1 MDRGTERD
9 VPPSR
14 GAGGGT
20 ADTAGEAGQGSP
32 RPEDGGESADAGR
45 VPLAV
50 VVVDREGLVSHWSTG
65 ARRLFGVVKDE
76 AIGRPAIDLLPV
88 SGALPEP
95 DDHFPDGG
103 YDGYGDYAAYDGL
116 GPGLDS
122 SLDRGL
128 GYPAA
133 GRARLTVPG
142 RDRERGRVD
151 VLWWAYPLVG
161 PGTERL
167 LVLAADATELHRD
180 EPVDSLAVERIAPAF
195 ALHTDFPG
203 AAELA
208 RRLPEILPSMSVG
221 ESARIVAQVLE
232 LGYPVLEFSQNDR
245 VPVTPDWGVARRVER
260 RARRERAARAVAE
273 GTPIPQELADEGED
287 LEYVAVRERLEFLNE
302 VSGKIGTSLDLS
314 RTIIEVSKAVVPRFT
329 DVAGTYL
336 REQVVAGEGFPDGVP
351 DTTTMWHR
359 VALEHTDEPGR
370 WDDVVP
376 VGEAMPFPAH
386 TPFFQ
391 CMTSGQPVLVPRISE
406 RMGHAIASQFEKR
419 DIRPLITGRSMLVV
433 PLKARNVVLGFMIL
447 LRHPERALFNDMDR
461 VTGAELAARAGL
473 VLDNARMYTYQE
485 SVAEILQD
493 SMLPHI
499 PPRMAG
505 CDIATRYLPGT
516 LLGRVGGDWFD
527 SVKLPGARTALV
539 VGDVM
544 GHGLNS
550 AAMMGQL
557 RTAVQT
563 MAALDLPPAQLLR
576 NLDDLAQRLGD
587 TYLATCLYAVYDPIV
602 GELHLA
608 NAGHIPPVLVRAVDG
623 RSELLELP
631 TGAPIGVGGVPF
643 EAVRVRVDPGDR
655 LVMCTDGLVEVRG
668 EDIGVGL
675 ATLCESAAHPAASMD
690 DACDTIIRTLNV
702 RGGRKDDVA
711 LLMARLNGIEPDDV
725 AEWRFPLDP
734 AEVGRARAVVREQLH
749 AWGLAKQAEAAELMV
764 SELVTN
770 AVRHSRRSP
779 VAVRLVRGETLLC
792 EVEDDDHE
800 LPTLLSAG
808 PGDDAGRG
816 LRVVS
821 ALAREWGTSRT
832 AAGKSVWFEL
842 TLPRRPAGR

>member
-1 MDRGTERD
+1 MDHGTERD
-9 VPPSR
+9 APFGR
-14 GAGGGT
+14 GADSGAAAEPSG
-20 ADTAGEAGQGSP
+20 
-32 RPEDGGESADAGR
+32 AGR

-50 VVVDREGLVSHWSTG
+50 VLVDRAGLVSHWSAG
-65 ARRLFGVVKDE
+65 ARRLFGAAKDE
-76 AIGRPAIDLLPV
+76 AIGRPALDLLPV
-88 SGALPEP
+88 SGALPEV
-95 DDHFPDGG
+95 DDDLP
-103 YDGYGDYAAYDGL
+103 YGDHMTYDGL
-116 GPGLDS
+116 GPGLET
-122 SLDRGL
+122 SLDGQL
-128 GYPAA
+128 SHPAS

-142 RDRERGRVD
+142 RDRAD

-161 PGTERL
+161 PGRERL
-167 LVLAADATELHRD
+167 LVLAADAEGLLRPD
-180 EPVDSLAVERIAPAF
+180 QGDRLLVERVAPGF

-203 AAELA
+203 AEELA

-245 VPVTPDWGVARRVER
+245 VPVTPDWGVSRRVQR
-260 RARRERAARAVAE
+260 RARRERAARAAAE
-273 GTPIPQELADEGED
+273 GRPLPPDPADEGED
-287 LEYVAVRERLEFLNE
+287 LEYAAVRERLEFLNE
-302 VSGKIGTSLDLS
+302 VSGRIGTSLDLS

-336 REQVVAGEGFPDGVP
+336 REQVVAGEGFPEGVP
-351 DTTTMWHR
+351 DTTTLWHR
-359 VALEHTDEPGR
+359 VAVEHTDEPGR

-391 CMTSGQPVLVPRISE
+391 CMTTGEPVLVPRISE
-406 RMGHAIASQFEKR
+406 QMGHAIASQFDKR
-419 DIRPLITGRSMLVV
+419 DIRPLITHRSMLVV

-447 LRHPERALFNDMDR
+447 LRHPERAEFNDMDR

-485 SVAEILQD
+485 AVAETLQD

-499 PPRMAG
+499 PARMAG

-563 MAALDLPPAQLLR
+563 MAALDLPPARLLR
-576 NLDDLAQRLGD
+576 NLDDLAQRLGE
-587 TYLATCLYAVYDPIV
+587 TYLATCLYAVYDPIA

-608 NAGHIPPVLVRAVDG
+608 NAGHIPPVLVRADDG
-623 RSELLELP
+623 RSELLDLP

-643 EAVRVRVDPGDR
+643 EAVRVRVGPGDR

-690 DACDTIIRTLNV
+690 DACDTIIRALNT

-711 LLMARLNGIEPDDV
+711 LLMARLNGIAPEDV

-734 AEVGRARAVVREQLH
+734 AQVGRARAVVREQLH
-749 AWGLAKQAEAAELMV
+749 DWGLARLVDSAELMV

-770 AVRHSRRSP
+770 AVRHSHAQP
-779 VAVRLVRGETLLC
+779 VALRLVRGDTLLC
-792 EVEDDDHE
+792 EVDDDDHD

-808 PGDDAGRG
+808 PRDEAGRG

-821 ALAREWGTSRT
+821 RLAREWGTSRT
-832 AAGKSVWFEL
+832 GGGKSVWFEL
-842 TLPRRPAGR
+842 TLPRR